1 MNRSFFI
8 ILILSIC
15 VSANFG
21 FAQDVDGRLMAF
33 NEVIAPNYKVER
45 KGGDLVIEGYREGE
59 LVKVDKVNIFD
70 LDMETLKISSVDS
83 TVSVKCYS
91 DLDGCV
97 ARTLTKERNKKSYR
111 NRLVFG
117 IDEGRSGEEIAEKLR
132 LFIEDLAKK
141 N

>member
-1 MNRSFFI
+1 
-8 ILILSIC
+8 
-15 VSANFG
+15 
-21 FAQDVDGRLMAF
+21 MAF
-33 NEVIAPNYKVER
+33 NEVIAPSYKVER
-45 KGGDLVIEGYREGE
+45 KGGNLVIEGYREGE
-59 LVKVDKVNIFD
+59 LVKIDRVNIYD

-111 NRLVFG
+111 NRVVFG
-117 IDEGRSGEEIAEKLR
+117 IEEGKSGEEIAEKLR
-132 LFIEDLAKK
+132 LLIGDLAKK